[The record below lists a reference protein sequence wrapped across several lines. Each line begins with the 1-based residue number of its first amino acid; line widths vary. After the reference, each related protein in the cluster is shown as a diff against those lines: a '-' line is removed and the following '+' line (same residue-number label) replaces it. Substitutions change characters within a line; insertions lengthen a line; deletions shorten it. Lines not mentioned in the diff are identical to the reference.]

1 VSTDP
6 PTWQVLGRTAKP
18 ARKRINQDCYGW
30 RALPGGA
37 GIAMAV
43 ADGHGSAG
51 HPRSDTG
58 AQLAVAAFLDAAV
71 ALGASLELDLSPE
84 QAKIRAEEYL
94 PGDLVRDWRKRA
106 EDDLAENPMGED
118 ERDLEA
124 TPVLYGTT
132 LIGAMIT
139 GQLVLG
145 WQIGDG
151 DLCLLAADGQVS
163 TPLRYP
169 LENLG
174 DETDSLCSDDAQR
187 LVHTHCAW
195 SPGAEPP
202 ALVVLSTDGLS
213 KSFDSFDG
221 YLDFVC
227 GVYQRIAR
235 DGEGK
240 VGEDMQGWLEQASSY
255 SGDDTTLVA
264 AWPDRRSAG
273 PEGQSP

>member
-1 VSTDP
+1 M
-6 PTWQVLGRTAKP
+6 
-18 ARKRINQDCYGW
+18 
-30 RALPGGA
+30 PGGT

-58 AQLAVAAFLDAAV
+58 AQLAVTAFLDAAV
-71 ALGASLELDLSPE
+71 EFGASLELDLMPE
-84 QAKIRAEEYL
+84 QVEVHVKIDL
-94 PGDLVRDWRKRA
+94 PRDLVREWRKRA
-106 EDDLAENPMGED
+106 EDDLAKNPIGEN

-139 GQLVLG
+139 GRLVLG

-151 DLCLLAADGQVS
+151 DLCLVAADGQAV
-163 TPLRYP
+163 TPLRHP

-174 DETDSLCSDDAQR
+174 DETDSLCSDDAQH
-187 LVHTHCAW
+187 LVRTYCPP
-195 SPGAEPP
+195 SPGSEPP
-202 ALVVLSTDGLS
+202 ALVALSTDGLS
-213 KSFDSFDG
+213 NSFDSFDG
-221 YLDFVC
+221 DPDFVR

-235 DGEGK
+235 DGEDK

-264 AWPDRRSAG
+264 AWQGRRRSAG